1 MTAPRWRLPASPL
14 RTSVLA
20 TASAGLAIAL
30 AIAVM
35 ATSPLQLSPLFAV
48 KTAAVFALTMLVA
61 SGYLGAHHP
70 FPRFGPANTTTTV
83 RVALVALLVASLGE
97 PGSRALAWSAA
108 AVTLV
113 ATALDGVDGWLARRS
128 STSSAFGARFD
139 MEIDALL
146 ITALALLAWRWD
158 KAGAWVLACGLM
170 RYTFVVAGWVW
181 PWLERPLP
189 PSLRRKAICVVQ
201 IVGLAIIVV
210 PVVQAPLSAWLAAA
224 TLVALSYSFLVDV
237 LWLLTCS
244 ARASRRAR

>member
-20 TASAGLAIAL
+20 TASAGLALAL
-30 AIAVM
+30 AMAVV
-35 ATSPLQLSPLFAV
+35 ATSSLQLSPLFAV

-61 SGYLGAHHP
+61 SGYLSAHHP
-70 FPRFGPANTTTTV
+70 FPRLGPANTTTTV
-83 RVALVALLVASLGE
+83 RVALVALLLASLGE
-97 PGSRALAWSAA
+97 PGNRALAWSAA

-158 KAGAWVLACGLM
+158 KAGAWVLASGLM
-170 RYTFVVAGWVW
+170 RYAFVAAGRLW

-189 PSLRRKAICVVQ
+189 PSTRRKAICVVQ
-201 IVGLAIIVV
+201 IAGLAIIVL
-210 PVVQAPLSAWLAAA
+210 PVVQPPLSAWLGAA
-224 TLVALSYSFLVDV
+224 TLVVLSYSFLVDV
-237 LWLLTCS
+237 LWLSSHASS
-244 ARASRRAR
+244 AQRRD